1 MEHYDL
7 VAEIAVVEKMSPVE
21 RLVHAR
27 KRRAH
32 QLKQYRRYEKKL
44 DKEFAKKRKPNS
56 YSSSK
61 KLTRTYNK
69 RGVDFADNIKLL
81 EAAAR
86 NDVDE
91 VQELLMNNVN
101 PDLTNEDGLT
111 ALHQCCID
119 ESKKLMQLLL
129 DFGANINARDSELWT
144 PMHAAATC
152 GHIRLCEI
160 LIHYNADLLAVN
172 ADGNMPYD
180 ICDDEDTLD
189 LIENEMA
196 RRGITQEE
204 IDETREAKE
213 RQMYNDLVE
222 HVKQGKN
229 LQDIRDHNGVT
240 PLHIAAANGY
250 LEVAKYLLDHKVP
263 VNSRDDESWEPIH
276 AAACWQESLMLDL
289 LVEYGADIDSKTKK
303 NDTPFDICDDPDIKQ
318 KILDMKDEQENQ
330 KRRSSGSVRKTNR
343 PNNRSSSSSPTNC
356 LLTSNNSFSDKAL
369 FRASLRRSSMRG
381 EKSALFMKEAKE
393 EAAHFGVIDLNSSNH
408 IAEEDDDDDDEED
421 DYLGVTSVDDVELI
435 MDDMKENK
443 VPQLSGSVSQKSY
456 QNGDT
461 TNESNRLKSS
471 DSFHSKISEVVL
483 MTQSRS
489 QGRDSPTVTSP
500 SNTSTVNIPRQAPL
514 TNSKESINS
523 SKNSL
528 KDSKKS
534 IPLET
539 NIDHAIKQVGSK
551 SPDVSTLAKRFDT
564 MSSYTND
571 SKPLETV
578 LGRPVTNS
586 NQSSKTSLKENRNPS
601 AEVSQRKNSSN
612 NIAASQS
619 SENSSTVNWT
629 LQVNKSA
636 NNSLKRQSNKKM
648 VNGAELN
655 EKSSSQSGKKAAP
668 VKTPAAPSDKSEST
682 KEPIPASR
690 SAASKSSNI
699 STPALSNSRLKDDK
713 HGNSV
718 KGSTN
723 SDAASSKASNF
734 GTSSTSRP
742 IDVRIPFRN
751 TDNTPSVPKGNDSA
765 NTQFEKGGGRDSK
778 RKEKDSKSVHLEE
791 KLPTNIPNELDNSS
805 RPIPTSDTEGTP
817 AVAKGLPQLEQRYPT
832 NRTAGC
838 TLSDLKRQRQANY
851 NRRGSNGSGASTE
864 RLALTGENAKTILP
878 NLPGNPSAHMQSNW
892 QERHDSPALSSKFPA
907 HAPGSADPT
916 PATIGNYSTW
926 SSSMSNGNDTITKYS
941 APSTVQV
948 VGDEEKKCC
957 CVIM

>member
-1 MEHYDL
+1 MEHFDL

-27 KRRAH
+27 KRRAY
-32 QLKQYRRYEKKL
+32 QLKQYRRYEKKM

-61 KLTRTYNK
+61 KLAKPFK

-86 NDVDE
+86 NDIEE
-91 VQELLMNNVN
+91 VQELLMNSVN

-160 LIHYNADLLAVN
+160 LIQYNADLLAVN

-196 RRGITQEE
+196 RKGITQEE
-204 IDETREAKE
+204 IDETRDAKE
-213 RQMYNDLVE
+213 RKMYNDLVE
-222 HVKQGKN
+222 YVKQGKN

-330 KRRSSGSVRKTNR
+330 KRRSSGSVRKTSR
-343 PNNRSSSSSPTNC
+343 PNNRS
-356 LLTSNNSFSDKAL
+356 
-369 FRASLRRSSMRG
+369 ASLRRSSMRG

-435 MDDMKENK
+435 MDDMKENN
-443 VPQLSGSVSQKSY
+443 VPQLPDLVSQKSY

-461 TNESNRLKSS
+461 TNECNRLKSS

-483 MTQSRS
+483 MTQKSRS
-489 QGRDSPTVTSP
+489 QGRDSPTVTSSSNRNKPTVTSP
-500 SNTSTVNIPRQAPL
+500 SNTPRQTPL

-523 SKNSL
+523 SRNSL

-539 NIDHAIKQVGSK
+539 NIDHAIKRVGPT
-551 SPDVSTLAKRFDT
+551 SPDVSALAKRFNS

-578 LGRPVTNS
+578 LGRPVANSGLNS

-601 AEVSQRKNSSN
+601 AEVSQRKNNSN
-612 NIAASQS
+612 NTAANQS
-619 SENSSTVNWT
+619 LENSSNANWT

-636 NNSLKRQSNKKM
+636 SNSLKRQSNNKM
-648 VNGAELN
+648 VNGAELK
-655 EKSSSQSGKKAAP
+655 EKSLSQSSKRAAP
-668 VKTPAAPSDKSEST
+668 VKTPAAPSDVSQSMKA
-682 KEPIPASR
+682 PIPASR

-699 STPALSNSRLKDDK
+699 STPTLSNSRLKDDR
-713 HGNSV
+713 HGNNV
-718 KGSTN
+718 KGPTN
-723 SDAASSKASNF
+723 SAAASSKASNF
-734 GTSSTSRP
+734 ATSSTSRP

-751 TDNTPSVPKGNDSA
+751 TDDNA
-765 NTQFEKGGGRDSK
+765 NTQFEEGGGKDSM
-778 RKEKDSKSVHLEE
+778 RKETDSKSVHLEE
-791 KLPTNIPNELDNSS
+791 KLPANIPNELDNSS

-817 AVAKGLPQLEQRYPT
+817 AAAKGLPQLEQRYPT

-851 NRRGSNGSGASTE
+851 NRRGSNGSGASME
-864 RLALTGENAKTILP
+864 RLALTGENTKTILS
-878 NLPGNPSAHMQSNW
+878 NLPSNSSVHMQSNW

-907 HAPGSADPT
+907 HAPSSAAPA

-926 SSSMSNGNDTITKYS
+926 SSSMSNGNDTISKYS